1 MSLETMTGK
10 SAESRTGLW
19 RTKSPRRVLKNGEQP
34 FPVSF
39 VFPSGR
45 QLLSH
50 IMHCAGLNRFNRTAF
65 PEWSSH
71 CVVSAIARYATP
83 VPFNETLKY
92 RIETDAFLVYEQW
105 GWPIPASAMK
115 QLKER
120 AGNKVFILDM
130 VDSAHFQPEGKSD
143 TEGFKSFFRFTSL
156 SKLLGLP
163 GGGVGI
169 TGERYIPFS
178 PQTESEHLLAAL
190 ERQGMIDD
198 HPHGYLKNILMEHVA
213 AVPANLWTWLKENDL
228 WGAIEDERNAR
239 HQNLKAVLDTQLAGS
254 WPAWMKKAVNEGAG
268 PGIAPLFRRSS
279 DETLKKMKE
288 TLLKDAMI
296 ETEIYHFNWTGNP
309 LEPSYEKCLAFPV
322 HGMVED
328 IKNILR
334 CVEG

>member
-1 MSLETMTGK
+1 MQCDTITDAQAG
-10 SAESRTGLW
+10 ARTGLW
-19 RTKSPRRVLKNGEQP
+19 RTKSPRRVIKEGEQP
-34 FPVSF
+34 FPLSF
-39 VFPSGR
+39 IFPSGR

-50 IMHCAGLNRFNRTAF
+50 IMHCAGLSRFNRTAF

-71 CVVSAIARYATP
+71 CVVSAIARYSTP
-83 VPFNETLKY
+83 VPFNEVLKY
-92 RIETDAFLVYEQW
+92 GIKADAVLIYEQW

-115 QLKER
+115 QLKEL
-120 AGNKVFILDM
+120 AGDKLFILDM

-143 TEGFKSFFRFTSL
+143 TEGCKSFFRFTSL

-169 TGERYIPFS
+169 TGGRYIPFS
-178 PQTESEHLLAAL
+178 PQPESEHLLAAL
-190 ERQGMIDD
+190 EEQSMIDA
-198 HPHGYLKNILMEHVA
+198 HPYSHVNNILKEDVA
-213 AVPANLWTWLKENDL
+213 AVSQNLRTWLKENDL
-228 WGAIEDERNAR
+228 WGCIEDERNAR
-239 HQNLKAVLDTQLAGS
+239 HQNLKAVLDTQLSDS

-268 PGIAPLFRRSS
+268 PGIAPLFRHFS

-288 TLLKDAMI
+288 KLLNDAMI